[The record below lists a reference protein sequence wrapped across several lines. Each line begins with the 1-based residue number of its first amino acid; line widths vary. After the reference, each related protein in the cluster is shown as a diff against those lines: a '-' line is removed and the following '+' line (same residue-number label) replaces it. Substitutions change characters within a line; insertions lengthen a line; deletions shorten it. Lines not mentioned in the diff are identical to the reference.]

1 MEISSIV
8 QNVHFINKW
17 AALWA
22 PMLLI
27 ALDFATGYIG
37 ACLRKE
43 RSSAKMREGG
53 GHKFAELAC
62 IFAALIVDCALVL
75 DVKFV
80 YIVSAYIMLM
90 ELVSILENAKKM
102 LGGKAPS
109 AMNHTIDHM
118 KDELY
123 DDSVLEIEHSASED
137 SEDEDDAE

>member
-1 MEISSIV
+1 MMEIQSLV
-8 QNVHFINKW
+8 QNVQFINKW

-37 ACLRKE
+37 AWLRGE

-62 IFAALIVDCALVL
+62 IFAALIVDCSLVL

-90 ELVSILENAKKM
+90 ELVSIYENARKM
-102 LGGKAPS
+102 LGGRTPS
-109 AMNHTIDHM
+109 AANHTFDHL
-118 KDELY
+118 KDELF
-123 DDSVLEIEHSASED
+123 DDTVTTIEHSAS
-137 SEDEDDAE
+137 DDREE